1 MLVLKTLAFEAF
13 LILMDIY
20 YLFRC
25 TLNYLEY
32 LEHLLKTHD
41 DFLYLS
47 LMLTEVGQEPQF
59 LLLLF
64 STDGPASTIYKCDW
78 RFISKE
84 NVLKKGDES
93 FFVELQ
99 FQ

>member
-1 MLVLKTLAFEAF
+1 
-13 LILMDIY
+13 
-20 YLFRC
+20 
-25 TLNYLEY
+25 
-32 LEHLLKTHD
+32 
-41 DFLYLS
+41 
-47 LMLTEVGQEPQF
+47 MLTELGQEPQF